1 MNFASLFSGCGGF
14 DLGFLANGFEPK
26 GAFDI
31 EKSAVENFRNNVHQN
46 IECVD
51 LTGELSNLNHL
62 KNIDV
67 LVAGPPCQGFST
79 AGKRLVDDT
88 RNHLIPLT
96 GEYAKFLKP
105 KILIVENVVGA
116 LSGEHSKYFNQLE
129 EMMRGVGYQTN
140 TIKFQTTDLGMAQQR
155 KRVLF
160 FAWLTGKDFDFSYEK
175 QSPKTLKSALHSID
189 NTPNHEPVELIPQT
203 KDWLI
208 ANKIKQGQ
216 KLSNVRGGNNSIPTW
231 NIPEVFGHVSDD
243 EKTILELLRRLRRQ
257 ERTRSFGDADP
268 VSLKRLESA
277 LGKEFVHHVES
288 LINKGYLKRIDDHVD
303 LIGTFNGKYRRLD
316 WSKPSYT
323 VDTRFGAARYFL
335 HPSQNRG
342 FTVREAARIQGFDD
356 KYIFSGTMVEQFKMI
371 GNAVPPPLAGL
382 AASFTRNLLG
392 AL

>member
-14 DLGFLANGFEPK
+14 DLGFLAKGFEPK

-51 LTGELSNLNHL
+51 LTCELSNLNHL

-96 GEYAKFLKP
+96 GEYAKVLKP

-160 FAWLTGKDFDFSYEK
+160 FAWLTGKDFDFTYEK
-175 QSPKTLKSALHSID
+175 QSPKTLKSALHSIE
-189 NTPNHEPVELIPQT
+189 NTPNHGPVELIPQT

-231 NIPEVFGHVSDD
+231 NIPEVFGHVSED

-277 LGKEFVHHVES
+277 LGQEFVHHVES
-288 LINKGYLKRIDDHVD
+288 LINKGYLKRIEDHID

-382 AASFTRNLLG
+382 AASFARNLLG